1 MAAMSAMRAR
11 CVFLVLAAVA
21 CGKGNDD
28 GKASGS
34 AAASGS
40 SVTKTVEGS
49 ATAPAAGSATPAVAP
64 AGSATPQAPASATRD
79 PEAAKAANTRG
90 MQLHTAKKYKEAMAE
105 FEKAI
110 AADDSFVLAH
120 YNLAC
125 AASRAEDKD
134 VASKEMSWIASAAA
148 WDDVAANAAKKAPTD
163 PDLGWFMHA
172 RPGFQDL
179 SSLREDLL
187 VHHSALPGDDGTGD
201 PTPAS
206 VAKLLATASGKHDS
220 SCDRSDANQKR
231 VLSIPADASGQ
242 VTLAASLADGAALVM
257 DDKVVSRT
265 DPFGCTAPGASQ
277 DHLDL
282 VHMSEGADY
291 GPPGI
296 AGETLV
302 VVAYSNGGRRSW
314 TNNVA
319 VVLVNGMH
327 LARVFDATVASSDD
341 TTPGTLVLTP
351 IGDIVLGQPGVK
363 QKRVFRWNAGTSKFE
378 EVKVN

>member
-1 MAAMSAMRAR
+1 MSAMRAR

-125 AASRAEDKD
+125 AASRAEDQA
-134 VASKEMSWIASAAA
+134 VASKQLEWVASAAL
-148 WDDVAANAAKKAPTD
+148 WDKFAAQAAAKAATD
-163 PDLGWFMHA
+163 PDLEWMRSNYPTSIA
-172 RPGFQDL
+172 PQPYDV
-179 SSLREDLL
+179 L
-187 VHHSALPGDDGTGD
+187 VSHDPNPLDQFYDDGHD
-201 PTPAS
+201 PTPDET
-206 VAKLLATASGKHDS
+206 VKLLAGASGKHDDG
-220 SCDRSDANQKR
+220 CDRKDANQKR
-231 VLSIPADASGQ
+231 VLGVPLDNDGKRY
-242 VTLAASLADGAALVM
+242 VYASLADGAALM
-257 DDKVVSRT
+257 EGSKVIART
-265 DPFGCTAPGASQ
+265 EPLGCTGPGASQ
-277 DHLDL
+277 DRLDVVQTVLGAGPEGKPL
-282 VHMSEGADY
+282 VFLEYSE
-291 GPPGI
+291 
-296 AGETLV
+296 
-302 VVAYSNGGRRSW
+302 GGRRSW
-314 TNNVA
+314 TRNVTVVRVSNNQLA
-319 VVLVNGMH
+319 KVL
-327 LARVFDATVASSDD
+327 DATVGSSDD
-341 TTPGTLVLTP
+341 TQPGTLVLAPT
-351 IGDIVLGQPGVK
+351 GELVLGQPGVK